1 MSESFASYEFKSP
14 VETPPP
20 TPRHALDAA
29 VERLRAAAGRFAKLN
44 IPDRLALARSMQ
56 KGYARIAE
64 RSVAVAC
71 EAKGIPFDSSL
82 AGEEWM
88 SGPWPVVRHLRLIRE
103 SLDQIQATGNTRIV
117 RPRRIAG
124 GPGADGQPADGEPQG
139 DRLGDGRLRVR
150 VYPENLLDRVLFT
163 GVTADVHMQA
173 GVTKKELE
181 STRAAFYKEPNH
193 QGRLVL
199 VLGAGNVASIAPT
212 DVITKM
218 YNEGKVCLLK
228 MNPVN
233 AYIGP
238 FIEAAFAD
246 AIQQGFLAVSYGGVE
261 EGAYLTQHEGIDE
274 IHMTGSDKTHDA
286 IVWGPPGADRDE
298 RIAADRPLIDKK
310 VTSELGNVSPVIVVP
325 GPLSDRQLRF
335 QAEDVAAAITTNA
348 SFLCI
353 AAKMLVMPAGWG
365 GREPFLRE
373 LERVLADVPPRRAYY
388 PGAHERWHKL
398 TAGHGSLRC
407 VGDAGPSELP
417 WALITDLDPENDA
430 EPLFHT
436 EPFCSIIS
444 EVGVGAVGGDA
455 GSDPVSFL
463 DAAVDFVNNRLWGT
477 LAATLIVPKSLER
490 DPAATQAVERAISR
504 LRYGTVGV
512 NIPPAASFVLG
523 TTPWGGYP
531 GSSRADIQS
540 GLGWVHNARMLEG
553 IEKVVIRAP
562 FTRAPKP
569 IYFSSHRRT
578 HEAARRLVALD
589 MNGSWA
595 QVPGLVLAALRG

>member
-1 MSESFASYEFKSP
+1 MSENFASFEFKAL

-20 TPRHALDAA
+20 TPRNVLDAA
-29 VERLRAAAGRFAKLN
+29 IERLRGAAGRFATLS
-44 IPDRLALARSMQ
+44 IPERLALARSMQ
-56 KGYARIAE
+56 EGYFRIAE
-64 RSVAVAC
+64 RSVAMAC
-71 EAKGIPFDSSL
+71 EAKDIPFESSL

-103 SLDQIQATGNTRIV
+103 SLEQIQSTGNTRV
-117 RPRRIAG
+117 ARPRQLTQEQ
-124 GPGADGQPADGEPQG
+124 GADGQVRE
-139 DRLGDGRLRVR
+139 GRLSLHI
-150 VYPENLLDRVLFT
+150 YPENNLDRVLFT
-163 GVTADVHMQA
+163 GVSAEVHMQE
-173 GVTKKELE
+173 GVTASDLE
-181 STRAAFYKEPNH
+181 SSRAGFYKEPRH

-218 YNEGKVCLLK
+218 FNEGKVCLLK

-233 AYIGP
+233 AYLGP
-238 FIEAAFAD
+238 FIERAFAD
-246 AIQQGFLAVSYGGVE
+246 AIEQGFLAVAYGGVE

-298 RIAADRPLIDKK
+298 RIANDRPLIDKEI
-310 VTSELGNVSPVIVVP
+310 TSELGNVTPVIVVP

-353 AAKMLVMPAGWG
+353 AAKILVMPKGWE
-365 GREPFLRE
+365 GREPFVRE
-373 LERVLADVPPRRAYY
+373 LERVLEEVPPRRAYY
-388 PGAHERWHKL
+388 PGAHERWHAL
-398 TAGHGSLRC
+398 TAGRGSLRC
-407 VGDAGPSELP
+407 VGDAGAHELP
-417 WALITDLDPENDA
+417 WALITDLDPANEA

-444 EVGVGAVGGDA
+444 EVSVGE
-455 GSDPVSFL
+455 GSDDPAAFL
-463 DAAVDFVNNRLWGT
+463 DAAVDFVNNKLWGT

-490 DPAATQAVERAISR
+490 EPAAAQAVERAISR

-512 NIPPAASFVLG
+512 NIPPAASFLLG

-531 GSSRADIQS
+531 GSPRTDIQS
-540 GLGWVHNARMLEG
+540 GSGWVHNARMLEG
-553 IEKVVIRAP
+553 VEKVVLRAP
-562 FTRAPKP
+562 LTRAPKP

-578 HEAARRLVALD
+578 HEAGRRLVALD

-595 QVPGLVLAALRG
+595 QVPGVVWAALRG